1 MTAARWPNRLW
12 IVRHGESAGNVARD
26 AANAGGAER
35 IVLEARDVD
44 IMLSPR
50 GQAQA
55 RALGA
60 WFAAKPEDARPDVM
74 LASPYARARATAQL
88 FRDAGGGADDDEPI
102 CMDERLREKE
112 FGILDGLTTAGVA
125 AIEPQ
130 QAEFRKLL
138 GKFYHRPPGG
148 ESWCDVIFRL
158 RSLMD
163 TVALHYAGRR
173 VMIVAH
179 QVVVLCL
186 RYIIENMSEEQILAI
201 DREGDVANCSVTEYR
216 FDPSI
221 GRDGG
226 LALVGYNITTPVEQS
241 AVAVT
246 AEPEGPKA
254 VHA

>member
-1 MTAARWPNRLW
+1 M
-12 IVRHGESAGNVARD
+12 ARD
-26 AANAGGAER
+26 AAHADGAER

-50 GQAQA
+50 GEDQAC
-55 RALGA
+55 ALGA
-60 WFAAKPEDARPDVM
+60 WFAAKPAVERPDLL
-74 LASPYARARATAQL
+74 LASPYARARATAEL
-88 FRDAGGGADDDEPI
+88 FCNAGGADDHEPI
-102 CMDERLREKE
+102 RRDERLREKE

-125 AIEPQ
+125 ALEPE
-130 QAEFRKLL
+130 QAEFRELL

-148 ESWCDVIFRL
+148 ESWYDVIFRL

-173 VMIVAH
+173 VMIIAD
-179 QVVVLCL
+179 QAVVLCL
-186 RYIIENMSEEQILAI
+186 RYVIENMSEEQILAI

-216 FDPSI
+216 FDASL

-226 LALVGYNITTPVEQS
+226 LTLTGDNITTLVEHS

-246 AEPEGPKA
+246 AEPEAQGA
-254 VHA
+254 VNR